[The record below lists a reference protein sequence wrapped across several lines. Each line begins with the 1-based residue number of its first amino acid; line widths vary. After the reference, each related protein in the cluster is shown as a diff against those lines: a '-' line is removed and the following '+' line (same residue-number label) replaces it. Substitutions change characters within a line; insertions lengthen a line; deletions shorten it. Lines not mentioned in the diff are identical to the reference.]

1 MPVGIKLQK
10 LIVAFIVGLIAVGSG
25 VSLTHVG
32 RAPDQTATD
41 VDNATP
47 TVGEG
52 RNLTREV
59 LRSRREHGEALAEV
73 HPDPSLGERERIVP
87 QEVAPKE
94 TAAKETVA
102 ARDSK
107 DHAAG
112 KDAAKPKP
120 ATIAAVALPRSR
132 PDSANEPA
140 TPDPTAADAAVAP
153 PEEPRSFG
161 AMVFS
166 TVSNLS
172 GKAAN
177 LTGDTAN
184 FVIELPGRLISA
196 GGRLFERPQS
206 PPPPDTQQQKREA
219 L

>member
-25 VSLTHVG
+25 IALTHFG
-32 RAPDQTATD
+32 RAPDRAVAD

-52 RNLTREV
+52 RNLTREI
-59 LRSRREHGEALAEV
+59 LRTRREHGEALAEV

-87 QEVAPKE
+87 QEAAPKE
-94 TAAKETVA
+94 TAPKETVA
-102 ARDSK
+102 ARDTK
-107 DHAAG
+107 DHPA
-112 KDAAKPKP
+112 KDTAAKPKP
-120 ATIAAVALPRSR
+120 ATVAAVALPRSR
-132 PDSANEPA
+132 PDSAG
-140 TPDPTAADAAVAP
+140 DPTAPDQAAATAAQ

-166 TVSNLS
+166 TVSDLS

-196 GGRLFERPQS
+196 GGRLFERPQ
-206 PPPPDTQQQKREA
+206 PAPPPDTPPQKRQA

>member
-25 VSLTHVG
+25 LALTHFG
-32 RAPDQTATD
+32 RAPDRAVAD

-52 RNLTREV
+52 RNLTREI
-59 LRSRREHGEALAEV
+59 LRTRREHGEALAEV

-87 QEVAPKE
+87 QEAAPKE
-94 TAAKETVA
+94 TAPKETVA
-102 ARDSK
+102 ARDTK
-107 DHAAG
+107 DHQA
-112 KDAAKPKP
+112 KDTAAKPKP
-120 ATIAAVALPRSR
+120 ATVAAVALPRSR
-132 PDSANEPA
+132 PDSAG
-140 TPDPTAADAAVAP
+140 DPTAPDQAAATAAQ

-166 TVSNLS
+166 TVSDLS

-196 GGRLFERPQS
+196 GGRLFERPQ
-206 PPPPDTQQQKREA
+206 PAPPPDTPPQKRQA

>member
-25 VSLTHVG
+25 VALTHVG
-32 RAPDQTATD
+32 RAPDRTATD

-140 TPDPTAADAAVAP
+140 TPDQTDANAAVAP

-161 AMVFS
+161 AIVFS

-206 PPPPDTQQQKREA
+206 PPPPDTPPQKRQA

>member
-1 MPVGIKLQK
+1 MPVGIKLQR

-25 VSLTHVG
+25 LALTHFG
-32 RAPDQTATD
+32 RAPDRAVAD

-52 RNLTREV
+52 RNLTREI
-59 LRSRREHGEALAEV
+59 LRTRREHGEALAEV

-87 QEVAPKE
+87 QEAAPKE
-94 TAAKETVA
+94 TAPKETVA
-102 ARDSK
+102 ARDTK
-107 DHAAG
+107 DHPA
-112 KDAAKPKP
+112 KDTAAKPKP
-120 ATIAAVALPRSR
+120 ATVAAVALPRSR
-132 PDSANEPA
+132 PDSAG
-140 TPDPTAADAAVAP
+140 DPTAPDQAAASAAQ

-166 TVSNLS
+166 TVSDLS

-196 GGRLFERPQS
+196 GGRLFERPQ
-206 PPPPDTQQQKREA
+206 PAPPPDAPPQKRQA

>member
-25 VSLTHVG
+25 IALTHFG
-32 RAPDQTATD
+32 RAPDRAVAD

-87 QEVAPKE
+87 QEAAPKE
-94 TAAKETVA
+94 TAVKETVA
-102 ARDSK
+102 AKDSK

-112 KDAAKPKP
+112 KDAVKPKP
-120 ATIAAVALPRSR
+120 ATVAAVALPRSR

-140 TPDPTAADAAVAP
+140 TPDQTDANAAVAP

-206 PPPPDTQQQKREA
+206 PPPPDTQPQKREA

>member
-25 VSLTHVG
+25 VALTHVG
-32 RAPDQTATD
+32 RAPDRTATD

-94 TAAKETVA
+94 SAAKETVA
-102 ARDSK
+102 AKDSK

-140 TPDPTAADAAVAP
+140 TPDQTDANAAVAP

>member
-25 VSLTHVG
+25 LALTHFG
-32 RAPDQTATD
+32 RAPDRAVAD

-52 RNLTREV
+52 RNLTREI
-59 LRSRREHGEALAEV
+59 LRTRREHGEALAEV

-87 QEVAPKE
+87 QEAAPKE
-94 TAAKETVA
+94 TVPKETVA
-102 ARDSK
+102 ARDTK
-107 DHAAG
+107 DHQA
-112 KDAAKPKP
+112 KDTAAKPKP
-120 ATIAAVALPRSR
+120 ATVAAVALPRSR
-132 PDSANEPA
+132 PDSAG
-140 TPDPTAADAAVAP
+140 DPTAPDQAAATAAQ

-166 TVSNLS
+166 TVSDLS

-196 GGRLFERPQS
+196 GGRLFERPQ
-206 PPPPDTQQQKREA
+206 PAPPPDTPPQKRQA

>member
-1 MPVGIKLQK
+1 MADEVRRCWRPGYVMD
-10 LIVAFIVGLIAVGSG
+10 A
-25 VSLTHVG
+25 
-32 RAPDQTATD
+32 APQ
-41 VDNATP
+41 
-47 TVGEG
+47 
-52 RNLTREV
+52 V

-87 QEVAPKE
+87 QEIAPKE
-94 TAAKETVA
+94 TPAKETVA
-102 ARDSK
+102 AKDSK

-140 TPDPTAADAAVAP
+140 TPDQTDANAAVAP

-206 PPPPDTQQQKREA
+206 PPPPDTPPQKRQA